1 MVGSA
6 ATGAAAGGTDA
17 VGLGP
22 HANVEA
28 THAKA
33 ANRSAPGNERGTAAT
48 LRDRSAPSQAALA
61 KNAYSGGVR
70 PTSLRERW
78 LYALKPGSW
87 PKLLVAALLGQA
99 VGIASAGGVNVL
111 ALLAGFAFTM
121 LHLAFVVLL
130 NDWGDQDVDALKR
143 RLFPELSSPKTI
155 VDGILDDRSVLLAGL
170 GAGALAAGVA
180 VGAQL
185 MLDRPGLA
193 IGGAACMVLFWA
205 YTLPPLRLNYRGGG
219 EILEML
225 GVGFALPW
233 WNAYLQSGEVSP
245 AGIVVLPAFLLLAL
259 SSALA
264 SGLADEPSDRLGGK
278 RTFTVLFGATAVRQ
292 AVEGLV
298 IGAMIVWALLPLL
311 APGAISGLVLAPVII
326 VMAMEFVDLREVGAS
341 SEVDTYIGIGRYKQK
356 LHDCIWRGT
365 AVLAV
370 LLAAGSLLF
379 GGHLG

>member
-1 MVGSA
+1 M
-6 ATGAAAGGTDA
+6 
-17 VGLGP
+17 
-22 HANVEA
+22 
-28 THAKA
+28 
-33 ANRSAPGNERGTAAT
+33 
-48 LRDRSAPSQAALA
+48 
-61 KNAYSGGVR
+61 R

-121 LHLAFVVLL
+121 LHLSFVVLL
-130 NDWGDQDVDALKR
+130 NDWGDQEVDALKR

-170 GAGALAAGVA
+170 GAGALAVGVA
-180 VGAQL
+180 LAAQIFL
-185 MLDRPGLA
+185 SRPGLA
-193 IGGAACMVLFWA
+193 LGGAVCMVLFWA

-233 WNAYLQSGEVSP
+233 WNAYLQSGDVSP
-245 AGIVVLPAFLLLAL
+245 PGMVVFPAYLLLAL

-278 RTFTVLFGATAVRQ
+278 RTFTVLFGAAAVRQ

-311 APGAISGLVLAPVII
+311 APGAVSGLVLAPVIV
-326 VMAMEFVDLREVGAS
+326 VMAMEFVDLREVGSS
-341 SEVDTYIGIGRYKQK
+341 SEVDTYIGITRYKGK

-379 GGHLG
+379 GGDVG